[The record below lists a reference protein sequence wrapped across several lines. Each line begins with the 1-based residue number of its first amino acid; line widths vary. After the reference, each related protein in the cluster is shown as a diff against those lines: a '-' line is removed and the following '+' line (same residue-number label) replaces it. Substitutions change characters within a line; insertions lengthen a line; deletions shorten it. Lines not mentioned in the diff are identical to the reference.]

1 MNIRDVENFNKIVK
15 SRSQSHLTFCAEGY
29 RKPDLNSE
37 QTLAV
42 SLIHMSQQ

>member
-1 MNIRDVENFNKIVK
+1 MNIRDVEHFNEIVK
-15 SRSQSHLTFCAEGY
+15 SRSQSHLTFGAMGY
-29 RKPDLNSE
+29 REPDLNSE